1 MKGKYHQKNFSGV
14 FACKSPLYS
23 PVYPL
28 VPSASSTGKHEA
40 TTLFDLSLT
49 QTLFVFNSIYQDL

>member
-1 MKGKYHQKNFSGV
+1 MKGKYHQKNLSGV

-23 PVYPL
+23 PVYPPA
-28 VPSASSTGKHEA
+28 PSISSTGNYEA

-49 QTLFVFNSIYQDL
+49 QT

>member
-49 QTLFVFNSIYQDL
+49 QT